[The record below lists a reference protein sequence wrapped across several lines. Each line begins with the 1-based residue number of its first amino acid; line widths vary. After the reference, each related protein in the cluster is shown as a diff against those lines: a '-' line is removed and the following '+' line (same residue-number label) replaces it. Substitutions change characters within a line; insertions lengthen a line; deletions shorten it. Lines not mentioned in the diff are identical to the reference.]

1 MKEKILDKRI
11 QSFVDSFSFFF
22 ERLKV
27 RIEIEKL
34 KLDLKNKYKV
44 LGRYVVSKKEKNAMD
59 EFSHDA
65 SEKNKVNEIIKL
77 KFYIKSKLSQ
87 NYDD

>member
-11 QSFVDSFSFFF
+11 QSFADSFSFFF

-59 EFSHDA
+59 DFSHDVLY
-65 SEKNKVNEIIKL
+65 ENKVNETAKP
-77 KFYIKSKLSQ
+77 
-87 NYDD
+87 

>member
-11 QSFVDSFSFFF
+11 QSFADSLSFFF

-59 EFSHDA
+59 DFSHD
-65 SEKNKVNEIIKL
+65 ELYENKVNEIIKL
-77 KFYIKSKLSQ
+77 KLYIKKQVKSKL
-87 NYDD
+87 

>member
-11 QSFVDSFSFFF
+11 QSFADSFSFFF

-27 RIEIEKL
+27 KIEIEKL

-59 EFSHDA
+59 DFSHD
-65 SEKNKVNEIIKL
+65 ELYENKVNEIIKL
-77 KFYIKSKLSQ
+77 KLYIKKQVKSKL
-87 NYDD
+87 

>member
-11 QSFVDSFSFFF
+11 QSFADSFSFFF

-59 EFSHDA
+59 DFSHD
-65 SEKNKVNEIIKL
+65 ELYENKVNEIIKL
-77 KFYIKSKLSQ
+77 KLYIKKQVKSKL
-87 NYDD
+87 

>member
-11 QSFVDSFSFFF
+11 QSFSDSFSFFF

-59 EFSHDA
+59 DFSHD
-65 SEKNKVNEIIKL
+65 ELYENKVNEIIKL
-77 KFYIKSKLSQ
+77 KLYIKKQVKSKL
-87 NYDD
+87 